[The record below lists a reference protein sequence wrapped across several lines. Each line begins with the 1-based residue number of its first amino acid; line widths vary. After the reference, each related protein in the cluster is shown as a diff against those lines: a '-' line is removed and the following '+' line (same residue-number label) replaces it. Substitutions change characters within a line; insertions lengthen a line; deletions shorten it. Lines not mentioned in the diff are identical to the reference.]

1 MLSHADDQRKE
12 MIVVKLNRSIVRVG
26 ILLVAV
32 VGVLASS
39 LAGQTSTGIVGTVTD
54 AASGAALPA
63 ARVWLVQQP
72 HRVESTHEDGA
83 FSFLGLAPGRYTLV
97 VERLGYGQF
106 TRQITVRAGAVE
118 QVSLSISP
126 AAVNLDAVV
135 VTGTV
140 GGRRGQEVLSPTSVV
155 SGADLDR
162 QLDVTVAA
170 TLQNTPGVAVASL
183 GPATGRPVIRGLGS
197 DRLLV
202 LEDGQRPGDLSS
214 TSGDHAVAIDPSTA
228 RQIEVVRG
236 PMSLLYGSSALGG
249 VVNVVRDEIPTSVP
263 EHVHGVA
270 TVQGT
275 SVNRGTSTGAYASA
289 GVGRFALRAEGS
301 ARAWSDVRTPLGPMP
316 NTAARTLGLAAGGAY
331 VGEQGHA
338 GASYRFYDSD
348 YGIPAGEYLGG
359 HARGV
364 DIAMRRHTLRAE
376 AEVHD
381 RGVLS
386 SLRATGT
393 YTDYQHTEREKSGA
407 VGTFFA
413 QDQAVGEV
421 VARHEARG
429 VLAQGAMGVRAQYRD
444 ITTGGSLRT
453 PSTYDYS
460 LAGFAVEELGRGA
473 LRVQAGARYE
483 WSRFVPREAALVR
496 VGDEE
501 IPVRE
506 RTFGSVSGSLGLL
519 YAVRE
524 DVRLG
529 ASVAR
534 AFRTPDLNELYSN
547 GPHLAAGTY
556 DIGDPDLRAETGLGL
571 DVFARLN
578 RDRLRGEVAVF
589 RNDLQDFIDRS
600 TRGRVI
606 GVGTAPLAQYTN
618 VDARFT
624 GFEADVD
631 WNLVRHV
638 TFEGTVSFVRARF
651 TSPRG
656 SIGLPNETFTDTTY
670 IPESPY
676 PERIPPLN
684 GRVAA
689 RYDHQRYF
697 AETSA
702 RFAARQERTGNF
714 EAPTPAYTVGDLSAG
729 VRLLRA
735 ASCTRSPC
743 VWTTSSTPRIGTT
756 WPAPRR
762 SCRSRGGT

>member
-1 MLSHADDQRKE
+1 
-12 MIVVKLNRSIVRVG
+12 MIVAELNRSLLRVG
-26 ILLVAV
+26 TLL
-32 VGVLASS
+32 LASVGL
-39 LAGQTSTGIVGTVTD
+39 LASPLVGQAATGVAGRVTD
-54 AASGAALPA
+54 AASGAPLPA
-63 ARVWLVQQP
+63 ARVWLVEQP

-83 FSFLGLAPGRYTLV
+83 FSFLRLGPGRYTLV

-106 TRQITVRAGAVE
+106 TRQITVRAGSVE
-118 QVSLSISP
+118 QVLVAISP

-140 GGRRGQEVLSPTSVV
+140 GGRRGQEVLSPTSVL
-155 SGADLDR
+155 SGAELDR
-162 QLDVTVAA
+162 QLDITVAA
-170 TLQNTPGVAVASL
+170 TLQNTPGVAVTSI
-183 GPATGRPVIRGLGS
+183 GPATARPVIRGLSG
-197 DRLLV
+197 DRILV

-249 VVNVVRDEIPTSVP
+249 VVNVVRDEIPTAVP
-263 EHVHGVA
+263 EHVHGAA

-275 SVNRGTSTGAYASA
+275 SVNRGTSMGAYAST

-301 ARAWSDVRTPLGPMP
+301 ARDWNDVRTPLGPMR
-316 NTAARTLGLAAGGAY
+316 NTSAQTLGLAAGGAY
-331 VGEQGHA
+331 IGEQGHA
-338 GASYRFYDSD
+338 GGSYRFYDSD

-364 DIAMRRHTLRAE
+364 DIAMRRHSLRTE
-376 AEVHD
+376 AEIHD
-381 RGVLS
+381 RGLLS

-393 YTDYQHTEREKSGA
+393 YTDYQHTEREKSGG

-413 QDQAVGEV
+413 QDLAVGEV
-421 VARHEARG
+421 VARHDARG
-429 VLAQGAMGVRAQYRD
+429 VLTQGAAGIRAQYRN

-460 LAGFAVEELGRGA
+460 LAGFAVEEFGRGA
-473 LRVQAGARYE
+473 LRLQAGARYD
-483 WSRFVPREAALVR
+483 WTRFVPREAAVVR
-496 VGDEE
+496 IGDEE

-506 RTFGSVSGSLGLL
+506 RTFGSMSGSLGLL

-556 DIGDPDLRAETGLGL
+556 DIGDPNLRAESGLGL

-578 RDRLRGEVAVF
+578 RERIRGEVALF
-589 RNDLQDFIDRS
+589 RNNLGDFIDRS

-606 GVGTAPLAQYTN
+606 GVGAAPLAQYTN

-631 WNLVRHV
+631 WNVV
-638 TFEGTVSFVRARF
+638 TRVTLAGTVSYVRARF
-651 TSPRG
+651 TSPRD

-670 IPESPY
+670 ILESRY

-689 RYDHQRYF
+689 RYDLPRYF
-697 AETSA
+697 AEASA
-702 RFAARQERTGNF
+702 RFAARQE
-714 EAPTPAYTVGDLSAG
+714 
-729 VRLLRA
+729 
-735 ASCTRSPC
+735 
-743 VWTTSSTPRIGTT
+743 
-756 WPAPRR
+756 
-762 SCRSRGGT
+762 

>member
-1 MLSHADDQRKE
+1 M
-12 MIVVKLNRSIVRVG
+12 
-26 ILLVAV
+26 AV
-32 VGVLASS
+32 VVGLLAPP
-39 LAGQTSTGIVGTVTD
+39 LAGQASTGIAGTVTD
-54 AASGAALPA
+54 ALSGAPLPA
-63 ARVWLVQQP
+63 ARVRLVEQP
-72 HRVESTHEDGA
+72 HRVESTHEDGT
-83 FSFLGLAPGRYTLV
+83 FSFLGLAAGRYTLL

-106 TRQITVRAGAVE
+106 TRQIPVRAGAVE

-170 TLQNTPGVAVASL
+170 TLQNTPGVAITSV

-263 EHVHGVA
+263 EHVHGAA

-275 SVNRGTSTGAYASA
+275 SVNRGTSTGAHATA
-289 GVGRFALRAEGS
+289 GLGRFALRGEGS
-301 ARAWSDVRTPLGPMP
+301 ARAWNDVRTPVGPMP
-316 NTAARTLGLAAGGAY
+316 NTAARTFGLAAGGAY
-331 VGEQGHA
+331 IGEKGHA
-338 GASYRFYDSD
+338 GTSYRFYDSD
-348 YGIPAGEYLGG
+348 YGIPAGNYLGG

-364 DIAMRRHTLRAE
+364 DISMRRHSLRTE
-376 AEVHD
+376 AEIHD
-381 RGVLS
+381 RGFLS

-393 YTDYQHTEREKSGA
+393 YTDYQHTEREKSGS

-413 QDQAVGEV
+413 QHHAVGEV
-421 VARHEARG
+421 VARHDARG
-429 VLAQGAMGVRAQYRD
+429 VLTQGAAGVRAQYRD

-460 LAGFAVEELGRGA
+460 LAGFLVEEFGSGP
-473 LRVQAGARYE
+473 LRVQAGARYD
-483 WSRFVPREAALVR
+483 WARFVPREAAVVR
-496 VGDEE
+496 IGDEE
-501 IPVRE
+501 TPVRQ

-519 YAVRE
+519 YAIRE

-529 ASVAR
+529 ASIAR

-556 DIGDPDLRAETGLGL
+556 DVGDPNLRAETGLGL

-578 RDRLRGEVAVF
+578 RERLRGEVALF
-589 RNDLQDFIDRS
+589 RNHLDDFIDRS

-618 VDARFT
+618 VDASFT
-624 GFEADVD
+624 GFEADAD
-631 WNLVRHV
+631 WNVVRHV
-638 TFEGTVSFVRARF
+638 TLASTVSYVHARF

-670 IPESPY
+670 ILESRY

-689 RYDHQRYF
+689 RYDRPQYF

-714 EAPTPAYTVGDLSAG
+714 EEPTPGYTVGDLSAG
-729 VRLLRA
+729 VRLLRG
-735 ASCTRSPC
+735 SRLHTLTLRLEN
-743 VWTTSSTPRIGTT
+743 VFDTTYRNHLARTKEIMPEPGRNLSLLYRLSF
-756 WPAPRR
+756 
-762 SCRSRGGT
+762 